1 VSPAAA
7 GIGLVAYLMGSQKLL
22 IKTQK
27 SNPHEQQNRSLGKM
41 HRVSFDFRFDSLAV
55 YRAGFR
61 LMEMEKSGA
70 YVEVYTA
77 FNLSFFALFKSATVQ
92 ADFGVMTGSSFSP
105 LNIPGIQSSPF
116 RL

>member
-1 VSPAAA
+1 
-7 GIGLVAYLMGSQKLL
+7 
-22 IKTQK
+22 
-27 SNPHEQQNRSLGKM
+27 
-41 HRVSFDFRFDSLAV
+41 
-55 YRAGFR
+55 
-61 LMEMEKSGA
+61 MEMEKSGA